1 MGVCPWGTYPR
12 TPVRCGGGS
21 SPPPASTPSCSR
33 ARARRPASTWSPSA
47 RATARAASSSPAE
60 YGIGRVHDSYEA
72 LLGDDDVE
80 AVYIPL
86 PNSLHVQWSIKALE
100 AGKHVLCEKPLTR
113 RAADAEAAFDAAERA
128 GRLLMEAF
136 MWRYHPQTEAL
147 VRLAEEIAPLRVVR
161 AAFGFRLPDED
172 TANVRLQ
179 ADLDGGALM
188 DVGCYCVS
196 ALRLLCG
203 EPDRVERRAGGACG
217 RRRPLRRRAALPR
230 RRPGHVRLRPRRAPA
245 RRASRWSARAA
256 RWSPQDPWHGL
267 APAAARATA
276 RRFRSRRPTRTGC
289 ELEDFS
295 AAIREGRRRGSAAT
309 TRSARHARS
318 RCSTPPRAE
327 YCGPIS
333 CRCAFAPARRVSVG
347 RCGTPSC

>member
-1 MGVCPWGTYPR
+1 MSLGDIPPDSGAVRWGILSTARINAKLLAGAREATGVD
-12 TPVRCGGGS
+12 VVAVGS
-21 SPPPASTPSCSR
+21 RDR
-33 ARARRPASTWSPSA
+33 ARGEQFA
-47 RATARAASSSPAE
+47 AE

-86 PNSLHVQWSIKALE
+86 PNSLHVPWSINALE

-113 RAADAEAAFDAAERA
+113 READAEAAFDAAERA

-147 VRLAEEIAPLRVVR
+147 VRLSEEIAPLRVVR

-203 EPDRVERRAGGACG
+203 EPDRVSAELVGRAGVDGRLAGVLRFPGDVLGMFDCG
-217 RRRPLRRRAALPR
+217 LDVPPR
-230 RRPGHVRLRPRRAPA
+230 GVIEIVGEGGTLVAE
-245 RRASRWSARAA
+245 
-256 RWSPQDPWHGL
+256 DPWHGI
-267 APAAARATA
+267 APRLTRDGEEIPVQAAN
-276 RRFRSRRPTRTGC
+276 PYGL
-289 ELEDFS
+289 ELEDLS
-295 AAIREGRRRGSAAT
+295 AAIRSGGEPRLGRADAVAQARAIEMLYAAAGS
-309 TRSARHARS
+309 
-318 RCSTPPRAE
+318 
-327 YCGPIS
+327 
-333 CRCAFAPARRVSVG
+333 
-347 RCGTPSC
+347 